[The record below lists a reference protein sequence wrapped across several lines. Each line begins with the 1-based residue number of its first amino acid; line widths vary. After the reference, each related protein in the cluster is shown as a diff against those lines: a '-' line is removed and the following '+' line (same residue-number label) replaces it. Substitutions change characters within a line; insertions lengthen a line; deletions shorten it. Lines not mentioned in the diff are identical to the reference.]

1 MPLVYA
7 APDSESQFA
16 FDVLEDSSYGQMRGR
31 GRGRGRGRRGR
42 GRRQISRAQLIRRC
56 RRLLAQGQRAAGPQL
71 FSNDPLATGFEASS
85 FPTQS
90 NQAAL
95 VQDYEGY
102 GAWPSYTLTQAPVRL
117 AYGVEPTIGAPP
129 NGIVVERETLAER
142 RERLREE
149 AAQRREEAAQRRDA
163 RRENRAERRARG
175 ARQARQAARHEAQA
189 QRQAARAQRQ
199 AARWRAEAQAGAAG
213 AGRWWGQRW
222 GRQQEDSWLRR
233 FFTRRF
239 EDKAQ
244 RKAQRKARQRRTP
257 RLRPPDRMV
266 RQQGPTWPPQ
276 GWTPPAGV
284 ESGYPVEGAV
294 AAEGSAVD
302 GTDWGKILLYGG
314 LAVGGLLAVRA
325 FAGKKTRKKASP
337 KKASPKGTLA
347 FPAGA

>member
-7 APDSESQFA
+7 SPDSESQFA
-16 FDVLEDSSYGQMRGR
+16 FDVLEDSPYGQV
-31 GRGRGRGRRGR
+31 RGRGRRRRRR
-42 GRRQISRAQLIRRC
+42 GRKQRRQMSRAQMIRRC

-95 VQDYEGY
+95 AQDYGGY
-102 GAWPSYTLTQAPVRL
+102 GAWPSYTLTQAPARS

-129 NGIVVERETLAER
+129 NGIVVETETRAER

-163 RRENRAERRARG
+163 RRENQAERRARG

-189 QRQAARAQRQ
+189 QRQAARARRQAARARRQ

-213 AGRWWGQRW
+213 AGRWWG
-222 GRQQEDSWLRR
+222 RR
-233 FFTRRF
+233 R
-239 EDKAQ
+239 KAQ